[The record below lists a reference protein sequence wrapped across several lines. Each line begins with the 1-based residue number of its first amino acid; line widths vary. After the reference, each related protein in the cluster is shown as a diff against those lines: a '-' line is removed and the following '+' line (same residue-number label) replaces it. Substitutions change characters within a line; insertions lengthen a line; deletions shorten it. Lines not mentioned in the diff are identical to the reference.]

1 MTFIG
6 SKDSFNTQLVGFQ
19 SCFEFDLAWLDYL
32 DLYIRYRNHT
42 FGKSEQIFWLFLAG
56 IMASSMLH
64 GESRR
69 LYSWW
74 WDSHISPKNSRW
86 LQDNLTDMDAKV
98 KAMIKLI
105 EIDADSFAKRAD
117 MYYKQR
123 PELMKLVEE
132 FYRAYRALAERYNQ
146 ATGDLRQAQ
155 RQMAEAFPDQ
165 VPFGMAEDS
174 PTGSSVSDGGP
185 HTPEMPHPLRALLDP
200 GDFSLTGKEG
210 LKILNEMFGPEG
222 VSRHAKFGEGKVRK
236 GLKFHDEDADH
247 KPTNGSGDFLNHEGE
262 NDASELSNE
271 SHNVKNRTMSESEE
285 VGQAEI
291 KIQTLTEALAK
302 LEAETEASLLQYR
315 QSLDRLCSLE
325 AEVSRAHE
333 DSKGLTER
341 ADKAESEVESL
352 KQSLARLEDE
362 KEAGLLQYQH
372 CLDIISNLERKISL
386 ADEEAARL
394 IQRASD
400 AEAEVQFLKQA
411 LAKLES
417 EKEAVLVQIQKYLE
431 MISYLEIKVSQAE
444 ENMEGLNGR
453 ASEAENETQRLKEDV
468 AVLETEKEA
477 FLVQY
482 NQCLETISNL
492 ETRISQAED
501 DAEVVNGRVTKAEAA
516 AQTLKE
522 ALSISELDRE
532 SSLAQYNQCLGT
544 ISNLEIK
551 LRRAEEDA
559 LKLSERAEK
568 GESDVQ
574 SLNQLVATLQEE
586 KETAALQYLSC
597 LGTISNLET
606 DLIGAQDEVKT
617 LRSEIAKVVSELHG
631 TEKHNL
637 HLENS
642 LSDVN
647 AQVEGL
653 RAKVKVFEGS
663 CLSLQEEKL
672 TLVAEKS
679 SLVSQLEIVMEKV
692 GRLSEKNTLLEDS
705 LSAAN
710 VELDGL
716 RNKSNSLEES
726 YRSVDSERAVLLTE
740 RDTLLSNLESIQK
753 RLEVLE
759 SNYAELEEN
768 YSNLKKEKISTIQ
781 QVEELRKSLNLEKQE
796 HANFVQSSE
805 TRLAR
810 LEDQIVCV
818 QEEGC
823 WRKKEFEDEQDKAIK
838 AQVEIFILQR
848 SIQDMEEKNFSLMIE
863 CQKYYD
869 ASKLSEKVISQLEQ
883 ESFEQHVEVN
893 SLISQLEILRM
904 GLHEILRSLEV
915 ETDRECEEDKLLLQK
930 ILQKIDDVGSSL
942 LANQE
947 ENQELLFEKFVL
959 ETLLGQLRL
968 EAVELE
974 STKNTVDQE
983 LKMRSEELTR
993 LQDEKQEL
1001 LEMNGQLRE
1010 EVREGEERDKGLK
1023 VEMDHLHTMLSDL
1036 QEEHLVLQCE
1046 YSSVHE
1052 ENKSLAKECSET
1064 KEKKCL
1070 LEEENSV
1077 ILEELL
1083 TLGNLFSI
1091 SKSHCAE
1098 KDAEL
1103 EKLCNNL
1110 DQLREVKHKLEM
1122 ENITIGVKLET
1133 VETDKIHLQT
1143 SVFKLEDELSGVKN
1157 VNSQLHHQ
1165 LLSEKDLVNL
1175 KDTELLEA
1183 EHKLQAAQ
1191 SDNVELLRNI
1201 EELKKEND
1209 MARLIRMELEKQNFN
1224 QLEETTHQIKEIRS
1238 LREAHDNFESDLAN
1252 LREEV
1257 NDCKAREA
1265 FLSVELQN
1273 EIQAREAEA
1282 AQMFSDLQIS
1292 TICSQLFE
1300 NKVYEAF
1307 AANKDLE
1314 DESILNQAE
1323 IEHLKERL
1331 CVLEGESA
1339 GLKSNL
1345 AAYNPVIVSLRDS
1358 VTSLEGHALSQAKR
1372 REGGKQLQIQ
1382 DEEFLESGYES
1393 NDITSLEDH
1402 VLSQAKSQEGGKQIQ
1417 DEEFAE
1423 SCYEPNDG
1431 QNLLVVDGVSELKGL
1446 QARVKLLEKA
1456 LVEMVTLSKQET
1468 LDASTRLEA
1477 AMKETENLR
1486 SKSCIVREIV
1496 QRSGVTVAMQ
1506 LENEDLGNGHGNL
1519 NARKTEAE
1527 TSKVRNS
1534 VSMKDIPLDQMSECS
1549 SYDHG
1554 FGSHGV
1560 SRRENAETDDQMLEL
1575 WETSDHDYSIDTI
1588 VNKPEK
1594 MKRVLNQERPAQQQI
1609 IAVDEQRSR
1618 NPSSEFEVEKELR
1631 VDSLAVSKRITV
1643 PRQDANKR
1651 KILERLSSD
1660 SQKLMNLQITIQ
1672 DLQQKIEKSKKSKKT
1687 RFIEYNNAKE
1697 QLQLIEEAT
1706 LQLVDVNGT
1715 LIKNAKESP
1724 LPSDRRGFQEPE
1736 ESAKLQR
1743 RRVLEQAR
1751 EGSEKIGQ
1759 LQLEMQKIQ
1768 FVLLKLEGE
1777 NDVKGINVAKKST
1790 GVLLRDY
1797 ISGGVRGSSQGRK
1810 KKIPCCACVKKP
1822 STKDE

>member
-1 MTFIG
+1 
-6 SKDSFNTQLVGFQ
+6 
-19 SCFEFDLAWLDYL
+19 
-32 DLYIRYRNHT
+32 
-42 FGKSEQIFWLFLAG
+42 
-56 IMASSMLH
+56 MASSMLH

-155 RQMAEAFPDQ
+155 KQMAEAFPDQ
-165 VPFGMAEDS
+165 VPFGMADDS

-247 KPTNGSGDFLNHEGE
+247 KSTNGSGDFSNHDGQ
-262 NDASELSNE
+262 NDVSELSNE
-271 SHNVKNRTMSESEE
+271 SHNVKNRIMSESEE

-325 AEVSRAHE
+325 ADVSRAHE

-386 ADEEAARL
+386 ADEEAGRL
-394 IQRASD
+394 SQRASE
-400 AEAEVQFLKQA
+400 AVAEVQFLKQA

-417 EKEAVLVQIQKYLE
+417 EKEAGLVQIQKYLE
-431 MISYLEIKVSQAE
+431 MISYLEMRVSQAE
-444 ENMEGLNGR
+444 ENVERLNGQ

-468 AVLETEKEA
+468 AILKSEKEA
-477 FLVQY
+477 CLVQY
-482 NQCLETISNL
+482 NQSLETISNL

-501 DAEVVNGRVTKAEAA
+501 DAEVVNGRVTKAEAT

-544 ISNLEIK
+544 ISDLEIK

-559 LKLSERAEK
+559 LRLSERAEK

-597 LGTISNLET
+597 LGTISDLEN
-606 DLIGAQDEVKT
+606 DLIGAQDEVKN
-617 LRSEIAKVVSELHG
+617 LRNEIAKVVSELHG

-642 LSDVN
+642 LSDMN

-692 GRLSEKNTLLEDS
+692 GRLSEKNSLLEVS

-740 RDTLLSNLESIQK
+740 RDTLLSNLESIQR

-810 LEDQIVCV
+810 LEDQIVHV

-883 ESFEQHVEVN
+883 ESFEQHVEMN
-893 SLISQLEILRM
+893 SLINQLEILRM
-904 GLHEILRSLEV
+904 GLYEILRSLEV
-915 ETDRECEEDKLLLQK
+915 ETDRECEDDKLLLQK

-942 LANQE
+942 LASQE

-974 STKNTVDQE
+974 STKDTVDQE

-1001 LEMNGQLRE
+1001 LEMNGQLRV
-1010 EVREGEERDKGLK
+1010 EVREGEQRENGLK

-1046 YSSVHE
+1046 YSSAHE

-1103 EKLCNNL
+1103 ERLCNNL
-1110 DQLREVKHKLEM
+1110 DQLREVKHKLGM
-1122 ENITIGVKLET
+1122 ENITIGEKLET

-1143 SVFKLEDELSGVKN
+1143 SVLKLEDELSGVKN
-1157 VNSQLHHQ
+1157 VNSQLRHE
-1165 LLSEKDLVNL
+1165 LLSEKDMVNQ

-1183 EHKLQAAQ
+1183 EHKLLAAQ

-1209 MARLIRMELEKQNFN
+1209 MARLVRMELENQNFK
-1224 QLEETTHQIKEIRS
+1224 QLEENTHQIKEIRS
-1238 LREAHDNFESDLAN
+1238 LREAHDKFESDLAK
-1252 LREEV
+1252 LHEEV
-1257 NDCKAREA
+1257 NGCKTREA
-1265 FLSVELQN
+1265 FLSVQLQN

-1282 AQMFSDLQIS
+1282 AEMFSELQIS

-1300 NKVYEAF
+1300 NKVHEAF
-1307 AANKDLE
+1307 AANKNLE
-1314 DESILNQAE
+1314 GESILNQAE

-1331 CVLEGESA
+1331 RVLEGESA

-1345 AAYNPVIVSLRDS
+1345 AAYSPVIVSLRDS
-1358 VTSLEGHALSQAKR
+1358 VTCLEDHALSQAKS
-1372 REGGKQLQIQ
+1372 REAGKQIQDEEFADSYYEPNGITSPEDHALSQAQSRGGGKQLQIQ
-1382 DEEFLESGYES
+1382 DEEF
-1393 NDITSLEDH
+1393 
-1402 VLSQAKSQEGGKQIQ
+1402 
-1417 DEEFAE
+1417 AE
-1423 SCYEPNDG
+1423 SCDDPNDD
-1431 QNLLVVDGVSELKGL
+1431 QNLLVVDGVSELKEL

-1456 LVEMVTLSKQET
+1456 LVKMVKLSKQEA
-1468 LDASTRLEA
+1468 LAASARLETA
-1477 AMKETENLR
+1477 LKDAEELR
-1486 SKSCIVREIV
+1486 SKSSIIREIV
-1496 QRSGVTVAMQ
+1496 QTSGVTVAMH
-1506 LENEDLGNGHGNL
+1506 LENEELDNEHGNV
-1519 NARKTEAE
+1519 NAQKAEAE

-1588 VNKPEK
+1588 VNKPQK
-1594 MKRVLNQERPAQQQI
+1594 MKRVLTRERPAQQQI

-1672 DLQQKIEKSKKSKKT
+1672 DLRKKIEKSKKSKKST
-1687 RFIEYNNAKE
+1687 KFIEYNNVKE
-1697 QLQLIEEAT
+1697 QLQLVEEAT
-1706 LQLVDVNGT
+1706 MQLVDVNGT
-1715 LIKNAKESP
+1715 LIKNAEQSP

-1736 ESAKLQR
+1736 ETAKLQR
-1743 RRVLEQAR
+1743 RRVSEQAR
-1751 EGSEKIGQ
+1751 EGSEKVGQ
-1759 LQLEMQKIQ
+1759 LELEMQKIQ
-1768 FVLLKLEGE
+1768 FILLKLEGE

>member
-1 MTFIG
+1 
-6 SKDSFNTQLVGFQ
+6 
-19 SCFEFDLAWLDYL
+19 
-32 DLYIRYRNHT
+32 
-42 FGKSEQIFWLFLAG
+42 
-56 IMASSMLH
+56 MASSMLH

-155 RQMAEAFPDQ
+155 KQMAEAFPDQ
-165 VPFGMAEDS
+165 VPFGMADDS

-247 KPTNGSGDFLNHEGE
+247 KSTNGSGDFSNHDGQ
-262 NDASELSNE
+262 NDVSELSNE
-271 SHNVKNRTMSESEE
+271 SHNVKNRIMSESEE

-325 AEVSRAHE
+325 ADVSRAHE

-386 ADEEAARL
+386 ADEEAGRL
-394 IQRASD
+394 SQRASE
-400 AEAEVQFLKQA
+400 AVAEVQFLKQA

-417 EKEAVLVQIQKYLE
+417 EKEAGLVQIQKYLE
-431 MISYLEIKVSQAE
+431 MISYLEMRVSQAE
-444 ENMEGLNGR
+444 ENVERLNGQ

-468 AVLETEKEA
+468 AILKSEKEA
-477 FLVQY
+477 CLVQY
-482 NQCLETISNL
+482 NQSLETISNL

-501 DAEVVNGRVTKAEAA
+501 DAEVVNGRVTKAEAT

-544 ISNLEIK
+544 ISDLEIK

-559 LKLSERAEK
+559 LRLSERAEK

-597 LGTISNLET
+597 LGTISDLEN
-606 DLIGAQDEVKT
+606 DLIGAQDEVKN
-617 LRSEIAKVVSELHG
+617 LRNEIAKVVSELHG

-642 LSDVN
+642 LSDMN

-692 GRLSEKNTLLEDS
+692 GRLSEKNSLLEVS

-740 RDTLLSNLESIQK
+740 RDTLLSNLESIQR

-810 LEDQIVCV
+810 LEDQIVHV

-883 ESFEQHVEVN
+883 ESFEQHVEMN
-893 SLISQLEILRM
+893 SLINQLEILRM
-904 GLHEILRSLEV
+904 GLYEILRSLEV
-915 ETDRECEEDKLLLQK
+915 ETDRECEDDKLLLQK

-942 LANQE
+942 LASQE

-974 STKNTVDQE
+974 STKDTVDQE

-1001 LEMNGQLRE
+1001 LEMNGQLRV
-1010 EVREGEERDKGLK
+1010 EVREGEQRENGLK

-1046 YSSVHE
+1046 YSSAHE

-1103 EKLCNNL
+1103 ERLCNNL
-1110 DQLREVKHKLEM
+1110 DQLREVKHKLGM
-1122 ENITIGVKLET
+1122 ENITIGEKLET

-1143 SVFKLEDELSGVKN
+1143 SVLKLEDELSGVKN
-1157 VNSQLHHQ
+1157 VNSQLRHE
-1165 LLSEKDLVNL
+1165 LLSEKDMVNQ

-1183 EHKLQAAQ
+1183 EHKLLAAQ

-1209 MARLIRMELEKQNFN
+1209 MARLVRMELENQNFK
-1224 QLEETTHQIKEIRS
+1224 QLEENTHQIKEIRS
-1238 LREAHDNFESDLAN
+1238 LREAHDKFESDLAK
-1252 LREEV
+1252 LHEEV
-1257 NDCKAREA
+1257 NGCKTREA
-1265 FLSVELQN
+1265 FLSVQLQN

-1282 AQMFSDLQIS
+1282 AEMFSELQIS

-1300 NKVYEAF
+1300 NKVHEAF
-1307 AANKDLE
+1307 AANKNLE
-1314 DESILNQAE
+1314 GESILNQAE

-1331 CVLEGESA
+1331 RVLEGESA

-1345 AAYNPVIVSLRDS
+1345 AAYSPVIVSLRDS
-1358 VTSLEGHALSQAKR
+1358 VTCLEDHALSQAKS
-1372 REGGKQLQIQ
+1372 REAGKQIQ
-1382 DEEFLESGYES
+1382 DEEFADSYYEP
-1393 NDITSLEDH
+1393 NGITSPEDH
-1402 VLSQAKSQEGGKQIQ
+1402 ALSQAQSRGGGKQIQ

-1423 SCYEPNDG
+1423 SCDDPNDD
-1431 QNLLVVDGVSELKGL
+1431 QNLLVVDGVSELKEL

-1456 LVEMVTLSKQET
+1456 LVKMVKLSKQEA
-1468 LDASTRLEA
+1468 LAASARLETA
-1477 AMKETENLR
+1477 LKDAEELR
-1486 SKSCIVREIV
+1486 SKSSIIREIV
-1496 QRSGVTVAMQ
+1496 QTSGVTVAMH
-1506 LENEDLGNGHGNL
+1506 LENEELDNEHGNV
-1519 NARKTEAE
+1519 NAQKAEAE

-1588 VNKPEK
+1588 VNKPQK
-1594 MKRVLNQERPAQQQI
+1594 MKRVLTRERPAQQQI

-1672 DLQQKIEKSKKSKKT
+1672 DLRKKIEKSKKSKKST
-1687 RFIEYNNAKE
+1687 KFIEYNNVKE
-1697 QLQLIEEAT
+1697 QLQLVEEAT
-1706 LQLVDVNGT
+1706 MQLVDVNGT
-1715 LIKNAKESP
+1715 LIKNAEQSP

-1736 ESAKLQR
+1736 ETAKLQR
-1743 RRVLEQAR
+1743 RRVSEQAR
-1751 EGSEKIGQ
+1751 EGSEKVGQ
-1759 LQLEMQKIQ
+1759 LELEMQKIQ
-1768 FVLLKLEGE
+1768 FILLKLEGE

>member
-1 MTFIG
+1 
-6 SKDSFNTQLVGFQ
+6 
-19 SCFEFDLAWLDYL
+19 
-32 DLYIRYRNHT
+32 
-42 FGKSEQIFWLFLAG
+42 
-56 IMASSMLH
+56 MASSMLH

-74 WDSHISPKNSRW
+74 WDSHISPRNSRW

-155 RQMAEAFPDQ
+155 KQMAEAFPDQ
-165 VPFGMAEDS
+165 VPFGMADDS

-247 KPTNGSGDFLNHEGE
+247 KSTNGSGDFSNHDGK
-262 NDASELSNE
+262 NDVSELSNE
-271 SHNVKNRTMSESEE
+271 SHNVKNRIMSESEE

-372 CLDIISNLERKISL
+372 YLDIISNLERKISL

-394 IQRASD
+394 SQRASE

-417 EKEAVLVQIQKYLE
+417 EKEAGLVQIQKYLE
-431 MISYLEIKVSQAE
+431 MISYLEMRVSQAE
-444 ENMEGLNGR
+444 ENVERLNGQ

-468 AVLETEKEA
+468 AILKSEKEA
-477 FLVQY
+477 CLVQY
-482 NQCLETISNL
+482 NQSLETISNL

-501 DAEVVNGRVTKAEAA
+501 DAEVVNGRVTEAEAS

-559 LKLSERAEK
+559 LRLSERAEK

-606 DLIGAQDEVKT
+606 DLIGAQDEVKN

-679 SLVSQLEIVMEKV
+679 NLVSQLEIVMEKV
-692 GRLSEKNTLLEDS
+692 GRLSEKNTLLENS

-726 YRSVDSERAVLLTE
+726 YRSVDSERAFLLTE

-796 HANFVQSSE
+796 HVNFVQSSE

-810 LEDQIVCV
+810 LEDQIVHV
-818 QEEGC
+818 QEEGY

-893 SLISQLEILRM
+893 SLINQLEILRM

-930 ILQKIDDVGSSL
+930 VLQKIDDVGSSL
-942 LANQE
+942 LASQE

-968 EAVELE
+968 EAVDLE
-974 STKNTVDQE
+974 CTKNTVDQE
-983 LKMRSEELTR
+983 LKMRSEELKM
-993 LQDEKQEL
+993 LHDEKQEL
-1001 LEMNGQLRE
+1001 LEMNWQLRVG
-1010 EVREGEERDKGLK
+1010 VREGEDREKGLK
-1023 VEMDHLHTMLSDL
+1023 VEMDHLHTMLSEL

-1052 ENKSLAKECSET
+1052 ENESLAKEFSEV
-1064 KEKKCL
+1064 KEKTSL

-1122 ENITIGVKLET
+1122 ENITIGEKLET
-1133 VETDKIHLQT
+1133 VETDKIYLQT
-1143 SVFKLEDELSGVKN
+1143 SVLKLEDELSGVKN
-1157 VNSQLHHQ
+1157 VNSRLHHE
-1165 LLSEKDLVNL
+1165 LLSEKDMVNQ

-1201 EELKKEND
+1201 EELKKETD
-1209 MARLIRMELEKQNFN
+1209 MARLVRMELENQNFK
-1224 QLEETTHQIKEIRS
+1224 QLEENTHQIKEIRS
-1238 LREAHDNFESDLAN
+1238 LREAHDEFELDLAN

-1257 NDCKAREA
+1257 NDCKTREA
-1265 FLSVELQN
+1265 FLSVQLQN

-1282 AQMFSDLQIS
+1282 AEMFSELQIS

-1300 NKVYEAF
+1300 NKVHEAF
-1307 AANKDLE
+1307 AANKNLAE
-1314 DESILNQAE
+1314 EGILNQAE

-1331 CVLEGESA
+1331 RVLEGESA

-1345 AAYNPVIVSLRDS
+1345 AAYSPVIVSLRDS
-1358 VTSLEGHALSQAKR
+1358 VTCLEDHALSQAKSPEGGKQIQDEEFPDSYYEPNGITSPEDHALSQAQSR
-1372 REGGKQLQIQ
+1372 GGGKQLQIQ
-1382 DEEFLESGYES
+1382 DEEF
-1393 NDITSLEDH
+1393 
-1402 VLSQAKSQEGGKQIQ
+1402 
-1417 DEEFAE
+1417 AE
-1423 SCYEPNDG
+1423 SCYDPNDD
-1431 QNLLVVDGVSELKGL
+1431 QNLLVVDGVSELKEL

-1456 LVEMVTLSKQET
+1456 LVEMVKLSKQEA
-1468 LDASTRLEA
+1468 LAASARLEA
-1477 AMKETENLR
+1477 ALKEAEELR
-1486 SKSCIVREIV
+1486 SKSSIVREIV
-1496 QRSGVTVAMQ
+1496 QTSGVTVAMH
-1506 LENEDLGNGHGNL
+1506 LENEELGNEHRNV
-1519 NARKTEAE
+1519 NAQKAEAE

-1588 VNKPEK
+1588 VNKPQK
-1594 MKRVLNQERPAQQQI
+1594 MKRVLTRERPAQQQI

-1643 PRQDANKR
+1643 PREDANKR

-1672 DLQQKIEKSKKSKKT
+1672 DLRKKIEKSKKSKKT
-1687 RFIEYNNAKE
+1687 RFIEYNNVKE

-1706 LQLVDVNGT
+1706 MQLVDVNGT
-1715 LIKNAKESP
+1715 LIKNAEESP

-1736 ESAKLQR
+1736 ESGKLQR

-1768 FVLLKLEGE
+1768 FILLKLEGE

-1797 ISGGVRGSSQGRK
+1797 ISSGVRGSSQGRK

>member
-1 MTFIG
+1 
-6 SKDSFNTQLVGFQ
+6 
-19 SCFEFDLAWLDYL
+19 
-32 DLYIRYRNHT
+32 
-42 FGKSEQIFWLFLAG
+42 
-56 IMASSMLH
+56 MASSMLH

-155 RQMAEAFPDQ
+155 KQMAEAFPDQ
-165 VPFGMAEDS
+165 VPFGMADDS

-247 KPTNGSGDFLNHEGE
+247 KSTNGSGDFSNHDGK
-262 NDASELSNE
+262 NDVSELNE
-271 SHNVKNRTMSESEE
+271 SHNVKNRRMSESEE

-394 IQRASD
+394 SQRASE

-417 EKEAVLVQIQKYLE
+417 EKEAGLVQIQKYLE

-453 ASEAENETQRLKEDV
+453 ASEAENENQRLKEDV
-468 AVLETEKEA
+468 AVLRSEKEA
-477 FLVQY
+477 CLVQY

-501 DAEVVNGRVTKAEAA
+501 DAEVVNARVTKAEAT

-544 ISNLEIK
+544 ISNLETK

-606 DLIGAQDEVKT
+606 DLIGAQDEVKN

-679 SLVSQLEIVMEKV
+679 SLISQLEIVMEKV
-692 GRLSEKNTLLEDS
+692 GRLSEKNTLLENS

-740 RDTLLSNLESIQK
+740 RDTLLSNLVSIQK

-810 LEDQIVCV
+810 LEDQIVHV

-893 SLISQLEILRM
+893 SLINQLEILRM

-942 LANQE
+942 LASQE

-983 LKMRSEELTR
+983 LKMRSEELKM
-993 LQDEKQEL
+993 LQNEKQEL
-1001 LEMNGQLRE
+1001 LEMNGQLRV
-1010 EVREGEERDKGLK
+1010 EVREGEEREKGLK

-1052 ENKSLAKECSET
+1052 ENKSLAKECSEV
-1064 KEKKCL
+1064 KEKKSV

-1122 ENITIGVKLET
+1122 ENITIGEKLET

-1143 SVFKLEDELSGVKN
+1143 SVLKLEDELSGVKN
-1157 VNSQLHHQ
+1157 VNSQLHHE
-1165 LLSEKDLVNL
+1165 LLSEKDLVNQ
-1175 KDTELLEA
+1175 KETELLEA
-1183 EHKLQAAQ
+1183 EHKLLAAQ
-1191 SDNVELLRNI
+1191 GDNVELLRNV
-1201 EELKKEND
+1201 EELKNEND
-1209 MARLIRMELEKQNFN
+1209 MARLLRMELENQNFK
-1224 QLEETTHQIKEIRS
+1224 QLEENTHQIKEIRS
-1238 LREAHDNFESDLAN
+1238 LREAHDKFELDLAN

-1307 AANKDLE
+1307 AANKNLE
-1314 DESILNQAE
+1314 DERILNQAE

-1331 CVLEGESA
+1331 GVLEGESA

-1358 VTSLEGHALSQAKR
+1358 VTSLEGHALSQAKS
-1372 REGGKQLQIQ
+1372 REGGMQLQIQ
-1382 DEEFLESGYES
+1382 DEEFVESGYES

-1402 VLSQAKSQEGGKQIQ
+1402 VLSQAKSQEGGKQLQIQ
-1417 DEEFAE
+1417 DEEFSE
-1423 SCYEPNDG
+1423 SCYEPNDD
-1431 QNLLVVDGVSELKGL
+1431 QNLLVVDGVSELKEL

-1456 LVEMVTLSKQET
+1456 LVEMVKLSKQET
-1468 LDASTRLEA
+1468 LAASARLEA
-1477 AMKETENLR
+1477 AMKETEKLR
-1486 SKSCIVREIV
+1486 SKSSIVREIV

-1506 LENEDLGNGHGNL
+1506 LENEELGNEHGNL

-1527 TSKVRNS
+1527 TSKVRNI

-1560 SRRENAETDDQMLEL
+1560 SRRENTETDDQMLEL

-1594 MKRVLNQERPAQQQI
+1594 MKRVLNRERPAKQQI

-1618 NPSSEFEVEKELR
+1618 NPSS
-1631 VDSLAVSKRITV
+1631 DLAVSKRITV

-1672 DLQQKIEKSKKSKKT
+1672 DLQKKIEKSKKSKKT
-1687 RFIEYNNAKE
+1687 RFIEYNNVKE

-1706 LQLVDVNGT
+1706 MQLVDVNGT
-1715 LIKNAKESP
+1715 LIKNAEESP

-1743 RRVLEQAR
+1743 RR
-1751 EGSEKIGQ
+1751 IGQ

-1768 FVLLKLEGE
+1768 FILLKLEGE

-1790 GVLLRDY
+1790 VVLLRDY
-1797 ISGGVRGSSQGRK
+1797 ISGGVRGSSQGERRRFLVA
-1810 KKIPCCACVKKP
+1810 PA
-1822 STKDE
+1822 

>member
-1 MTFIG
+1 
-6 SKDSFNTQLVGFQ
+6 
-19 SCFEFDLAWLDYL
+19 
-32 DLYIRYRNHT
+32 
-42 FGKSEQIFWLFLAG
+42 
-56 IMASSMLH
+56 MASSMLQ

-155 RQMAEAFPDQ
+155 KQMAEAFPDQ
-165 VPFGMAEDS
+165 VPFGMADDS

-247 KPTNGSGDFLNHEGE
+247 KPTNGSGDFLNHDGK
-262 NDASELSNE
+262 NDVSEA
-271 SHNVKNRTMSESEE
+271 EE

-372 CLDIISNLERKISL
+372 CLDIISNLEKKISL

-394 IQRASD
+394 SQRASD

-417 EKEAVLVQIQKYLE
+417 EKEAGLVQIEKYLE
-431 MISYLEIKVSQAE
+431 MISYLEIKVSQAV

-453 ASEAENETQRLKEDV
+453 ASEAENQTQRLKEDV
-468 AVLETEKEA
+468 AVLETEKETC
-477 FLVQY
+477 LVQY

-532 SSLAQYNQCLGT
+532 SRLAQYNQCLGT

-559 LKLSERAEK
+559 VRLSERAEK

-586 KETAALQYLSC
+586 KEAAALQYLSC
-597 LGTISNLET
+597 LGTIANLET
-606 DLIGAQDEVKT
+606 DLLGAQDEVKN
-617 LRSEIAKVVSELHG
+617 LRSEIGKVVSELHG

-637 HLENS
+637 LLENS

-692 GRLSEKNTLLEDS
+692 GRLSEKNAILENS
-705 LSAAN
+705 LSDAN

-716 RNKSNSLEES
+716 RSKSNSLEES

-740 RDTLLSNLESIQK
+740 RDTLLSNLEGIQK

-810 LEDQIVCV
+810 LEDQIVHV

-863 CQKYYD
+863 CQKYFD

-893 SLISQLEILRM
+893 SLINQLEILRM

-942 LANQE
+942 VASQE

-974 STKNTVDQE
+974 CTKNTVDQE
-983 LKMRSEELTR
+983 LKMRSEELKM

-1001 LEMNGQLRE
+1001 LEMNGQLRV
-1010 EVREGEERDKGLK
+1010 EVGEGDEREKGLK

-1070 LEEENSV
+1070 LEEENSD

-1122 ENITIGVKLET
+1122 KNITIGEKLET
-1133 VETDKIHLQT
+1133 VETDNIRLQT
-1143 SVFKLEDELSGVKN
+1143 SVSKLEDELSGVKN
-1157 VNSQLHHQ
+1157 ANSKLHHQ
-1165 LLSEKDLVNL
+1165 LLGEKDLVNQ

-1183 EHKLQAAQ
+1183 EHKLLSAQ

-1201 EELKKEND
+1201 EELKTEND
-1209 MARLIRMELEKQNFN
+1209 MARLLRMELENQNFK
-1224 QLEETTHQIKEIRS
+1224 QHEENTHQMKEIRS
-1238 LREAHDNFESDLAN
+1238 LREAHDKFGSDLAN

-1307 AANKDLE
+1307 AANKNLE

-1331 CVLEGESA
+1331 RVLEGESA

-1358 VTSLEGHALSQAKR
+1358 VTSLEGHALSQAKS
-1372 REGGKQLQIQ
+1372 REGGMQLQIQ
-1382 DEEFLESGYES
+1382 DEECVESGYES

-1402 VLSQAKSQEGGKQIQ
+1402 ALSQAKSQEGGKQLRIR
-1417 DEEFAE
+1417 DEEFSE
-1423 SCYEPNDG
+1423 SCYEPNDD
-1431 QNLLVVDGVSELKGL
+1431 QNLLVVDGVSELKEL

-1456 LVEMVTLSKQET
+1456 LVEMVKLSKQET
-1468 LDASTRLEA
+1468 LAASARLEA
-1477 AMKETENLR
+1477 AMKETEKLR
-1486 SKSCIVREIV
+1486 SKSSIVREIV

-1506 LENEDLGNGHGNL
+1506 SENVELGNKHGNL

-1527 TSKVRNS
+1527 TSKVRSS

-1560 SRRENAETDDQMLEL
+1560 SRRENTDDQMLEL

-1594 MKRVLNQERPAQQQI
+1594 MKRVLSRERPAQQQI

-1643 PRQDANKR
+1643 PRQDASKR

-1672 DLQQKIEKSKKSKKT
+1672 DLQKKIEKSKKSKKT
-1687 RFIEYNNAKE
+1687 RFIEYNNVKE

-1706 LQLVDVNGT
+1706 MQLVDVNGT
-1715 LIKNAKESP
+1715 LIKNAEESP
-1724 LPSDRRGFQEPE
+1724 LPSDHRGFQEPE
-1736 ESAKLQR
+1736 EGAKLQR

-1777 NDVKGINVAKKST
+1777 NEVKGINVAKKST